1 MGERAICDLAVPLE
15 LIQEVLGL
23 PTKPVG
29 ASYSPQHNT
38 LYLRIPSLDKY
49 TKCYSSKVVEVEETG
64 ATIEMM
70 RFTLDPPEPTFRGER
85 VPTTEYIP
93 TSMGTLH
100 ITTDNTPQHCPAE
113 EFQWIPTDPDK
124 FNGLVGAPEGTFDE
138 VVVSGIMVYAH
149 DVKNNVWLTYPA
161 RYLSCP

>member
-1 MGERAICDLAVPLE
+1 MGERTICDLAVPLE

-49 TKCYSSKVVEVEETG
+49 TKCYSAKVVQVEDTG

-70 RFTLDPPEPTFRGER
+70 RFTLDPPEPTYRGER

-93 TSMGTLH
+93 SSMGELH
-100 ITTDNTPQHCPAE
+100 ITTDRTPEHAPAE
-113 EFQWIPTDPDK
+113 EFKWVPTDPVV
-124 FNGLVGAPEGTFDE
+124 FNELVGAPTGTFDR
-138 VVVSGIMVYAH
+138 VVVNGILIHAH
-149 DVKNNVWLTYPA
+149 DVKQNVWLTYPA
-161 RYLSCP
+161 RNLPCP